1 MQKNTFTEKY
11 NIILI
16 VLFFLVPIL
25 AINSGFYFFA
35 VIKDDFE
42 RNEQEKNAV
51 REAEVLAVEAKFS
64 NQLSILF
71 RKFFDVLKNDSEQS
85 LIKDNSFNKH
95 LEHHANIIFDAP
107 FPKYSLYV
115 FKLDNNTHSS
125 ELLFSKGDIKGGKKG
140 LCLSFEYLYDTS
152 IKEKNEDSNNN
163 KNENF
168 AKNLLGKHTQ
178 LKAVAKSLR
187 GLPVNIKY
195 NNQFALFIWDY
206 IKTKKDPNI
215 VYGSF
220 LICEELDKHPECGR
234 WLALK
239 NLKSRCLSSKK
250 MAFGAFL
257 PIYKDYGKPT
267 VPYFLEKFKKFKSWA
282 DKITIQEESKLET
295 WLINSLPQRVPLDN
309 YTGYCHLE
317 RGDTHIAVVL
327 VKAIKGIRWPKWIIF
342 INILF
347 PLILFIIISLGIG
360 FGYWPQ
366 ISLTLRFT
374 LMYILAGTL
383 PLSLLFVAS
392 YGYFVKYK
400 NTSINQ
406 VTSDLQSV
414 LKSIDS
420 EKTAVQ
426 RKYTSAFVRALND
439 EKMISLIKEKGVEN
453 HEVVQRVLEIFE
465 GNKDEFLPVLGI
477 KILDEAGNGAFI
489 KGNTDSDINAEH
501 IIKAFSSAQVK
512 ILRRK
517 LEEEYPDAKQWMKE
531 YEQKNPN
538 ENLANKGYETVAGQS
553 LDTVMSKHLSV
564 PISRRIDDYVS
575 FQLFDYIKINNKAR
589 YILFV
594 VWDDK
599 ALDEQIVQ
607 KAFNNYII
615 AEPKYNFAGYRIKA
629 PQNVEPIGD
638 ESRHGSQKVLSKIKE
653 IANLISLENKPRSYD
668 EEELNTIF
676 FAMPALNFNQMIF
689 IGWVDR
695 SGLDFNISVRKTVL
709 SLLVIIS
716 IIILWLCSIKS
727 ASVFLKPVSALKGA
741 LDEVSLGNLKV
752 NLSNTPNDELGQ
764 LADEFSNMINGL
776 REKERLSK
784 LISDQAVQAL
794 KKNSDGLLSDTESF
808 NGVAL
813 VSDIRNFTGMSEQ
826 YDPIKITDLL
836 NEHFAEMAKIIS
848 DNGGLIYKF
857 IGDAIEAV
865 FPEKTE
871 LEGTASERAFKAGC
885 LMISKLATI
894 NNRRI
899 ERKLFPYRIGV
910 GLCYG
915 TMFSGSVGSLE
926 TRLDYSIL
934 GDPLKKA
941 AKFEALSIQNPS
953 FPLVIGI
960 DIAENIAKYGLGF
973 NKIDSKGQ
981 DFIVYTLDA
990 GKNEYLL
997 NKHVFLKT
1005 EIDKKDNKSE
1015 SADLARDE
1023 KVFSLQSESG
1033 NLKKGNALWLTW
1045 FIILLVSVLITLGAN
1060 QIYTTSIDDLKTDSD
1075 KESLRLIAQ
1084 LNCNDVLMTSFEA
1097 LCFDFYEDLRK
1108 AIHDEDKTKNIKE
1121 AIENI
1126 TKKYESRKQPIPNY
1140 CCCLFNFDDN
1150 SEQPRFI
1157 SKGFSEETSMFMYNY
1172 SLATINDDTNK
1183 QKENIYKI
1191 IGKDTDLFSMRGVY
1205 NRRSALATIE
1215 KQDMYLDTDR
1225 IYDKDLKKLKT
1236 YVFCSMPKDMP
1247 GNTLADYYK
1256 ILAGNSLL
1264 LAFNCGNEWV
1274 YSESFTDYEKKFLL
1288 NNVKNTNLLKEKGY
1302 KTDKIKIGDKI
1313 WNFYVIKKELA
1324 LNYRST
1330 ASIYSTVFIF
1340 SILLFIILS
1349 FITKKFFI
1357 HSIESVAGKLKVY
1370 IITFTILPLV
1380 VVGFVSYLFVIED
1393 YNANKSDTRFR
1404 LNQIMDEVENKELY
1418 YQPFSECFLNK
1429 VSMSDIVINH
1439 VNKINSCKNKE
1450 ERDEL
1455 IKNFSKDLRD
1465 LAIEKKYTIK
1475 KEDKIEKIVKRIGS
1489 DQYFLISEI
1498 IVSGKDD
1505 WVSSVRKGE
1514 FYGGIETSLSDI
1526 GKFVSTIAKEEY
1538 FKGKESLKDT
1548 AISGEVD
1555 KLIVILTSVLGA
1567 EFTIKFINLPKNLIF
1582 VSASFSIVAF
1592 YTSPM
1597 PSANNSDYIL
1607 QALVFF
1613 KNEFKPHVC
1622 EIKNNENISLKEHFA
1637 KGSKDSKLFCFFSP
1651 NICVGEYFFYNNSHY
1666 PNVKEEIQ
1674 TVKELGLASSWIN
1687 SSFSPVSRDVELYGP
1702 HMLEARRG
1710 NIVSDNVYAAISSE
1724 IPIINKAKFYLF
1736 LFGLIIF
1743 ISLILIYCVAQN
1755 SISDLIAPIN
1765 RLMEGAISAAREDYR
1780 FRTYY
1785 MRKDELGVLC
1795 DSFDKMMKGLE
1806 EKQLMNR
1813 MVSKTALKVSSN
1825 VSDVDSKK
1833 INAVLMYV
1841 SVPNFDVIMKNTEI
1855 NQLFL
1860 LLRKQVAAIA
1870 EIVISNGGD
1879 IDKIM
1884 GEKMLI
1890 AFHIGDKRPE
1900 DAAVLACKV
1909 AHDIESSNK
1918 INFKV
1923 SVGVNYGQVISGF
1936 LGVGEKR
1943 DFTIIGDP
1951 VNVAARIAV
1960 LGEKLDKDNCLISET
1975 IYYYI
1980 NNYIKA
1986 NLYGEVELKGKSQPM
2001 KVYQII

>member
-71 RKFFDVLKNDSEQS
+71 RKFFNVLKSDSEHS
-85 LIKDNSFNKH
+85 LIKDNAFNKH
-95 LEHHANIIFDAP
+95 LEHYTNKIFEAP

-115 FKLDNNTHSS
+115 FKLDKNTNSS
-125 ELLFSKGDIKGGKKG
+125 ELLFSKGNIKGGKKG
-140 LCLSFEYLYDTS
+140 LCLTFEYLYDTS
-152 IKEKNEDSNNN
+152 IRDKDQEKDSKDIRNE
-163 KNENF
+163 KF
-168 AKNLLGKHTQ
+168 AKSLLGKHTQ
-178 LKAVAKSLR
+178 LEAVSKSLR
-187 GLPVNIKY
+187 GMPVNIKY

-206 IKTKKDPNI
+206 IITDRNI

-267 VPYFLEKFKKFKSWA
+267 VPYPLDKFDKFNSWTE
-282 DKITIQEESKLET
+282 KITIQDESKLET
-295 WLINSLPQRVPLDN
+295 WLKNSLPQRVPLGN

-317 RGDTHIAVVL
+317 RGDSHIAVIL

-392 YGYFVKYK
+392 YGYFVKYI

-439 EKMISLIKEKGVEN
+439 EKMISLIKEKGIEN
-453 HEVVQRVLEIFE
+453 QEAVQRVLEIFE

-489 KGNTDSDINAEH
+489 KGTSESDINAEH

-517 LEEEYPDAKQWMKE
+517 LEEVYPDAKQWMKE
-531 YEQKNPN
+531 YVEKHPN

-564 PISRRIDDYVS
+564 PISRRTDDYIS

-589 YILFV
+589 YTLFV

-599 ALDEQIVQ
+599 TLDEQIVQ

-629 PQNVEPIGD
+629 PHNVVPIGD
-638 ESRHGSQKVLSKIKE
+638 KPRHGSEKVLSKIEE

-668 EEELNTIF
+668 EEEINTIF

-716 IIILWLCSIKS
+716 IIILWFCSIKS

-752 NLSNTPNDELGQ
+752 NLINTPNDELGQ

-871 LEGTASERAFKAGC
+871 LEGTSSERAFKAGC
-885 LMISKLATI
+885 LMISKLASI

-953 FPLVIGI
+953 FPLVVGI
-960 DIAENIAKYGLGF
+960 DIAENVSKYGLGF

-997 NKHVFLKT
+997 NKHGFLKT

-1023 KVFSLQSESG
+1023 KFFSLQSESG
-1033 NLKKGNALWLTW
+1033 NLKKGNTLWLTW
-1045 FIILLVSVLITLGAN
+1045 FIILLVSVLITFGAN

-1097 LCFDFYEDLRK
+1097 LCFDFYDDLRK
-1108 AIHDEDKTKNIKE
+1108 AIHDEDNTKNIKE
-1121 AIENI
+1121 TIENI
-1126 TKKYESRKQPIPNY
+1126 AKKYESRKQPIPNY

-1236 YVFCSMPKDMP
+1236 YVFCAMPKDMP
-1247 GNTLADYYK
+1247 GNMLADYYK

-1313 WNFYVIKKELA
+1313 WNFYIIKKELA
-1324 LNYRST
+1324 LNYRSKV
-1330 ASIYSTVFIF
+1330 SICSTVFIS
-1340 SILLFIILS
+1340 SILLFIFLGFIL
-1349 FITKKFFI
+1349 KKSFI
-1357 HSIESVAGKLKVY
+1357 HSVESVAGKLKVY

-1418 YQPFSECFLNK
+1418 YQPFCECFLNK
-1429 VSMSDIVINH
+1429 VSKSEDIIDS
-1439 VNKINSCKNKE
+1439 VNRINSCKNKE
-1450 ERDEL
+1450 EKDEL
-1455 IKNFSKDLRD
+1455 INKFSKYLEE
-1465 LAIEKKYTIK
+1465 LAIQKGK
-1475 KEDKIEKIVKRIGS
+1475 KRIGE
-1489 DQYFLISEI
+1489 DYYVLISEI
-1498 IVSGKDD
+1498 LVIGKEE
-1505 WVSSVRKGE
+1505 WISSVRKSE
-1514 FYGGIETSLSDI
+1514 FVGGIETSLSDI

-1538 FKGKESLKDT
+1538 FIGKESLKDT

-1555 KLIVILTSVLGA
+1555 KLVVILSSILGA

-1582 VSASFSIVAF
+1582 VSASFSIIAF

-1597 PSANNSDYIL
+1597 PSANNSNYIL

-1613 KNEFKPHVC
+1613 KNEFKPHIC

-1651 NICVGEYFFYNNSHY
+1651 NICVGEYFFYNRGHY
-1666 PNVKEEIQ
+1666 PNIKEDFQ

-1710 NIVSDNVYAAISSE
+1710 NIVSDNVYAAVSSE
-1724 IPIINKAKFYLF
+1724 IPIINKAEILLF
-1736 LFGLIIF
+1736 IFGLIIF
-1743 ISLILIYCVAQN
+1743 ISLIMIYYIAQI

-1765 RLMEGAISAAREDYR
+1765 RLMDGAQSAAKEDYS
-1780 FRTYY
+1780 FRTNYL
-1785 MRKDELGVLC
+1785 RKDELGILC
-1795 DSFDKMMKGLE
+1795 ESFDKMMKGLE

-1813 MVSKTALKVSSN
+1813 MVSKTALSVSAN
-1825 VSDVDSKK
+1825 ITDVSSKK

-1870 EIVISNGGD
+1870 EVVISNGGD

-1900 DAAVLACKV
+1900 DVAVLACKV